1 MNAFANF
8 PADEPLRETLHPD
21 IYVEERDRDPAG
33 EELRQAEYIA
43 TMRKSFRAVKV
54 FAVPNGAKRTPWEA
68 GKVKREGLYAGW
80 PDTGACWGIS
90 DRGNAAWI
98 EWKNGRD
105 MPDDNQIA
113 TLNWLHAHGFPV
125 AVCRTSVGAL
135 SWLQKVGAP
144 VSIREGL

>member
-21 IYVEERDRDPAG
+21 IFVEPKDRDPAG

-54 FAVPNGAKRTPWEA
+54 FAVPNGAKRSQWEA
-68 GKVKREGLYAGW
+68 GKAKREGLHAGW
-80 PDTGACWGIS
+80 PDTGACWAG
-90 DRGNAAWI
+90 GHGAYI
-98 EWKNGRD
+98 EFKNGRD
-105 MPDDNQIA
+105 MPDPNQIA

-125 AVCRTSVGAL
+125 AVCRTSFGAL
-135 SWLQKVGAP
+135 GWLQKVGAP